1 MIHHRK
7 CFGKRD
13 SLRDRKKGTEIKV
26 SHRTHGFMWPGI
38 FIERERGGKRKREK
52 SKECKVGINK
62 LMPLALKNIPCSFP
76 PMYRS
81 TGMYLLAL
89 YDENGAS
96 VL

>member
-13 SLRDRKKGTEIKV
+13 STRDRKKGTEIKV

-38 FIERERGGKRKREK
+38 FIERERGGKEKEREK

-62 LMPLALKNIPCSFP
+62 LMPLALIGIDKYTMLFSSNVQIYRHVLVSFV
-76 PMYRS
+76 R
-81 TGMYLLAL
+81 
-89 YDENGAS
+89 
-96 VL
+96 

>member
-7 CFGKRD
+7 CLGKRD
-13 SLRDRKKGTEIKV
+13 NMRDRKKSTEIKV

-38 FIERERGGKRKREK
+38 FIERERGKEKEREK

-62 LMPLALKNIPCSFP
+62 LMPLALINIPCSFP

-89 YDENGAS
+89 SDENGAS